1 MAVLV
6 YGGSGESA
14 VVGHVLAV
22 GGCLLVAV
30 GVRECYVCC
39 ERFLSKRGR
48 LEDLP
53 IRKTQRALADIC
65 PPLNFDSR
73 LLASHICAMILDPRH
88 KASRND

>member
-1 MAVLV
+1 MAVRV

-39 ERFLSKRGR
+39 ERFLSKRGFFLR
-48 LEDLP
+48 EDLP

-65 PPLNFDSR
+65 PPLNFDSTSGIAHLR
-73 LLASHICAMILDPRH
+73 DDPRSTTQSI
-88 KASRND
+88 AE

>member
-1 MAVLV
+1 MLRGCASIRWLSVSL
-6 YGGSGESA
+6 

-39 ERFLSKRGR
+39 ERFLSKRATRG
-48 LEDLP
+48 LP

-65 PPLNFDSR
+65 PPLN
-73 LLASHICAMILDPRH
+73 LGLDFWPHRTS
-88 KASRND
+88 AR